1 MVFGMAT
8 SKVTI
13 TLEKEQLAAI
23 RELVASGRAESV
35 SGFVKHAVT
44 VSLADVA
51 GWGAMLGLAL
61 EQTGGP
67 LTAQERA
74 WADSVL
80 KTPKPKRK
88 RRAA

>member
-1 MVFGMAT
+1 MAT
-8 SKVTI
+8 AKVTI
-13 TLEKEQLAAI
+13 TLEEEQLATI
-23 RELVASGRAESV
+23 RELVAHGQTESV

-61 EQTGGP
+61 AQTGGP
-67 LTAQERA
+67 LTSQERA

-80 KTPKPKRK
+80 NVRPKLKRK